1 MKNYFLWYFCRDK
14 NKFQKIENEQLNK
27 RIVSNKLKDKNIPII
42 NENEEEYN
50 EDIQEGFMQDFS
62 AQNEKFSSDFG
73 PSPSYRESGISPSW
87 HQF

>member
-1 MKNYFLWYFCRDK
+1 
-14 NKFQKIENEQLNK
+14 
-27 RIVSNKLKDKNIPII
+27 
-42 NENEEEYN
+42 
-50 EDIQEGFMQDFS
+50 MQDFS